1 MTAFA
6 EPATTRHPSRT
17 GTLPRGER
25 DFSVIPGGP
34 LFRLLVGARLAGPA
48 LERLPRRT
56 VILCA
61 IAWVP
66 LCVLSLVEGRA
77 FGGTMVPFFADIAL
91 HVRLLIALPLL
102 LAAEVAVHRVMP
114 LIVREFVDRG
124 IVPDAARE
132 RFGAAVASAL
142 RWRDSTAAE
151 IVLLAI
157 VYGAGIAA
165 VWHYKVALGLG
176 GWYGDSAAGAKAAG
190 WWYAAVSLPLFQF
203 IFFRWSYKILVW
215 ARFLWQVSRM
225 PLHLVP
231 THPDGRAGLGFLA
244 EMGLA
249 FAPFLLA
256 HGAILAGTIADRI
269 FFAGDTLSRH
279 VIDIALVVAF
289 GLLLVLGPLL
299 SLTPRLF
306 HAKQHGLLKYGALAE
321 RYVREFDAKWFPER
335 AGAAPDDALLG
346 AADIQ
351 SLADLG
357 NSFSTLRSMQLF
369 AFTTEGAVLL
379 AAVTLAPVA
388 PLLLTMIPAG
398 ELLERLAK
406 LLL

>member
-1 MTAFA
+1 MT
-6 EPATTRHPSRT
+6 PALANAATRRPPDVAAPPGG
-17 GTLPRGER
+17 GTDL
-25 DFSVIPGGP
+25 SIIPGGP

-61 IAWVP
+61 VAWGP
-66 LCVLSLVEGRA
+66 LCALSLVEGRA
-77 FGGTMVPFFADIAL
+77 LGGTTVPFFADFAL
-91 HVRLLIALPLL
+91 HARLLIALPLL
-102 LAAEVAVHRVMP
+102 LVAEVAVHQAMP
-114 LIVREFVDRG
+114 VLVREFIDRG
-124 IVPDAARE
+124 IVAEAARE

-157 VYGAGIAA
+157 VYGTGVAA
-165 VWHYKVALGLG
+165 VWHYKVASGLG
-176 GWYGDSAAGAKAAG
+176 GWYGDTILGPTAAG

-203 IFFRWSYKILVW
+203 IFFRWYYKILVW
-215 ARFLWQVSRM
+215 SRFLWQVSRM

-244 EMGLA
+244 EMTIA
-249 FAPFLLA
+249 FSPFLLA

-269 FFAGDTLSRH
+269 FYTGATLPQH
-279 VIDIALVVAF
+279 VIDIALVVGFA
-289 GLLLVLGPLL
+289 LVLVLGPLFPF
-299 SLTPRLF
+299 TPRLL
-306 HAKQHGLLKYGALAE
+306 HAKQQGLLRYGALAE
-321 RYVREFDAKWFPER
+321 RYVREFDAKWLTDG
-335 AGAAPDDALLG
+335 AGAASGDALLG
-346 AADIQ
+346 ASDIQ

-357 NSFSTLRSMQLF
+357 NSFATLRNMQLF

-388 PLLLTMIPAG
+388 PLVLTMIPAG